1 MNVLITMFIGMLYMG
16 IVIALSMLAGTFV
29 NVWLGYM
36 IFFLINTG
44 VALILF
50 ILLNRQM
57 EKKLLQFDN

>member
-1 MNVLITMFIGMLYMG
+1 MLYMG
-16 IVIALSMLAGTFV
+16 IVIALSMLVGSFI